1 MPRFKKISLKV
12 GRSVWNLKLLFAGD
26 NDPRI
31 EESRK
36 RVEKK
41 SYEFINAW
49 KDRTDYLEDPAILR
63 QALDQYEFVEATGLY
78 RRR

>member
-1 MPRFKKISLKV
+1 MPRFKKIPLKV
-12 GRSVWNLKLLFAGD
+12 GRSAWNLKLLFAGD

-49 KDRTDYLEDPAILR
+49 KDR
-63 QALDQYEFVEATGLY
+63 
-78 RRR
+78 